1 MPQLPTVGRIMYLY
15 DLAKKDVDENGYV
28 LPPPSPIIISF
39 VSEDGTR
46 VSGTSF
52 SVYGSICHLWC
63 RPGSGCPRQDIR
75 VVQPEEDIPFH
86 LDCLIAMWMPDQ
98 VATHAAAEEIK
109 SAN

>member
-1 MPQLPTVGRIMYLY
+1 MPQLPTVGRIMYFY
-15 DLAKKDVDENGYV
+15 DLSKKDVDENGYV

-52 SVYGSICHLWC
+52 SVS
-63 RPGSGCPRQDIR
+63 GSGCPRQDIR
-75 VVQPEEDIPFH
+75 VVQPEEDIPFY
-86 LDCLIAMWMPDQ
+86 LDCEIVMWMPYQ